1 VVIADLR
8 VSLLSASSQA
18 ISDDD
23 DDFGVESEDVPGRAP
38 YQQEAEEAERPLPP
52 TPAVVP
58 PRPRNV
64 APVSSMSMPD
74 LPRVE
79 EIVATPAKKIT
90 SSLFLDDFGP
100 RG

>member
-1 VVIADLR
+1 ML
-8 VSLLSASSQA
+8 ASSQA
-18 ISDDD
+18 ISDDE
-23 DDFGVESEDVPGRAP
+23 DDFDVESEDVPGRAP

-52 TPAVVP
+52 TPAIVP

-64 APVSSMSMPD
+64 APTSSMSMPD

-79 EIVATPAKKIT
+79 EIIAAPAKKIT